1 MLMCLYWRVFCAYSP
16 PSSVF
21 AGQVQRADM
30 MSLLEAFRARAKS
43 ELNIEFDITKETKNV
58 VDLKPRRTEP
68 PLPFFPCISFVLHSR
83 VETIEAVLA
92 QFDISVC
99 QVAMRVATSREE
111 ILKRLRFVATET
123 VTSHIRQKTMQ
134 CLVDLTKTSR
144 NIVASRQRIL
154 K

>member
-1 MLMCLYWRVFCAYSP
+1 MQTFLCGLPR
-16 PSSVF
+16 SSVF

-30 MSLLEAFRARAKS
+30 MRLLQAFIARAKS

-58 VDLKPRRTEP
+58 IDLKPRRSEP
-68 PLPFFPCISFVLHSR
+68 PLPPFPCISFVLHPR
-83 VETIEAVLA
+83 VATIESILA

-99 QVAMRVATSREE
+99 QVAMRVAVSKEHV
-111 ILKRLRFVATET
+111 LKRLRFVATDT

-134 CLVDLTKTSR
+134 CLVDLTKNTR
-144 NIVASRQRIL
+144 NIVASRQRIV